1 MTTAAHG
8 TVALID
14 IQINPELT
22 GVMGVPEGN
31 GPWPAVVMVHEVFG
45 IDDAMRQQ
53 ITRLAQ
59 AGYVVLMPD
68 LFSRGGIRK
77 CLTATFKALTN
88 GVGQAFTD
96 VEAAKANLLAR
107 PDTTDKVGVI
117 GFCMGGGFAL
127 LLASRGYD
135 ASAVNYGMMP
145 KNVDAALEG
154 ACPIVGSFGAKDNQ
168 LGGATATLQ
177 KVLTTKGIEHD
188 IKEYPEAGHAFMNP
202 HQAGGPVFGTLL
214 RITGAKPN
222 PEAAT
227 DAWSRIEAFFGEHL
241 SADSK

>member
-1 MTTAAHG
+1 MTTAAHD
-8 TVALID
+8 TVALSD
-14 IQINPELT
+14 IQINPELK
-22 GVMGVPEGN
+22 GVMGVPAGK

-88 GVGQAFTD
+88 GMGQAFTD
-96 VEAAKANLLAR
+96 VEAAKATLLAR

-168 LGGATATLQ
+168 LAGATATLQ
-177 KVLTTKGIEHD
+177 KVLRTKGIEHD

-227 DAWSRIEAFFGEHL
+227 DAWSRIEAFFGKHL